1 MIRIHHMHAQG
12 TEQEKNDSQH
22 YNVLN
27 ADMLRTVVLV
37 LTKITRDKI
46 FKNSRYDWLKSKLVY

>member
-1 MIRIHHMHAQG
+1 MIRIHHMHAHCAQG

-46 FKNSRYDWLKSKLVY
+46 FYKFSV